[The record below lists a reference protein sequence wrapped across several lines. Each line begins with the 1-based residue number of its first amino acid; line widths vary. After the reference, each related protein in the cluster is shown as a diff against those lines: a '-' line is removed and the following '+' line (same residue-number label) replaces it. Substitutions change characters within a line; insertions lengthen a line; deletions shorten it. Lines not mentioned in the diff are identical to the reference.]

1 MEILTAVP
9 DDTGE
14 IYRIMTQ
21 AGSDIKDRSWYLT
34 DTEDYVRQHIGNR
47 DKGIVFK
54 AVEDGQIAAFFLI
67 HLPGPEADNLGYY
80 KKLDDSECLK
90 VAYMDSMA
98 VAPGF
103 RGRGL
108 QYAMMD
114 RGGQY
119 LTATPYCHLMGTVH
133 PDNIYSLGNFL
144 KLGFE
149 VVTTVRKYGGLPRH
163 IMYKR
168 I

>member
-1 MEILTAVP
+1 MEIVTANP
-9 DDTGE
+9 GDTGE
-14 IYRIMTQ
+14 IYRIMIQ
-21 AGSDIKDRSWYLT
+21 AGSGIEAKGWYLT
-34 DTEDYVRQHIGNR
+34 DTEDYIRQHIEDR
-47 DKGIVFK
+47 DRGIVLK
-54 AVEDGQIAAFFLI
+54 AVEDCRIAAFFLI
-67 HLPGPEADNLGYY
+67 HIPGTEADNLGHY

-90 VAYMDSMA
+90 VAYMDSIA

-108 QYAMMD
+108 QYTLMAK
-114 RGGQY
+114 GEEY
-119 LTATPYCHLMGTVH
+119 LASTPCCHLMGTVH

-144 KLGFE
+144 KRGFE
-149 VVTTVRKYGGLPRH
+149 VAATVRTYGNLPRH